1 MTELEMSRLWE
12 QYHAFQKRGLHLNMA
27 RGCPSARQLELSVP
41 MLHLSDEFVSE
52 DGSDVRNYGDV
63 TGIPEAKRLFGSL
76 LDMEPANVIIG
87 GSSSINM
94 IYDALTRAWIHGP
107 MAGDTPWCR
116 LPKVRFL
123 CPVPGYDW
131 HFKMLEMLGIEC
143 VSIPLLSDGPDL
155 EAMQKL
161 AADPGVKGIICNP
174 MYSNPSGVT
183 YSDAKV
189 RALAELKT
197 AAPDFRIIWDH
208 AYCVHHLYDE
218 PERQDRLANIY
229 EACCAAGCP
238 DRVLMFASTSK
249 ITFAGCG
256 ISAMAA
262 SPANIARH
270 TELLHYQLV
279 SYDRMNQLRHVRFL
293 KDRETVAA
301 HMEKHA
307 AIIRPKFELVL
318 RTLERE
324 LSGLADWSHPRGGY
338 FILFEA
344 PEGCAKRIVE
354 LCGQAGVT
362 LTPAGSPFVGGFD
375 PRDSVLRIA
384 PTLPPMEELEQVMEI
399 FPVCVKLAAAEAG
412 AL

>member
-1 MTELEMSRLWE
+1 MQREEFSHGVADPFYREAFHKTAEVIAGLCTELSTETELSTGNGKNEL
-12 QYHAFQKRGLHLNMA
+12 QKEKMEGEKRKRDIPPRPPIESKGKEE
-27 RGCPSARQLELSVP
+27 GEKKDPPSSARSACVCAC
-41 MLHLSDEFVSE
+41 VRE
-52 DGSDVRNYGDV
+52 DTREADAVFDDFWAKYP
-63 TGIPEAKRLFGSL
+63 TGFKVAKKR
-76 LDMEPANVIIG
+76 
-87 GSSSINM
+87 
-94 IYDALTRAWIHGP
+94 
-107 MAGDTPWCR
+107 CR
-116 LPKVRFL
+116 DKVRSRYRAAKDKAQFVNAFL
-123 CPVPGYDW
+123 GGLDRW
-131 HFKMLEMLGIEC
+131 
-143 VSIPLLSDGPDL
+143 
-155 EAMQKL
+155 L
-161 AADPGVKGIICNP
+161 ACQRWSEGIICNP